1 MKDHLIEFIDKNR
14 SELDNREP
22 SEQVWNRINAGLTG
36 KRVSLWNSVMVWRVA
51 AMLFLGLSV
60 YFFSTRTLNV
70 PTRESARLQ
79 GEFSD
84 LESFYVEQ
92 IAEKVELISDIQ
104 DFSND
109 EKFAQDLEKLEA
121 MYQVLRE
128 QMKTQ
133 PSEKVKDALI
143 LNLLVRIDLL
153 NQQIKD
159 LEEFEKGKEQ
169 QEDESI

>member
-1 MKDHLIEFIDKNR
+1 MKDHLKEFIDKNR

-51 AMLFLGLSV
+51 TMLFLGLSV
-60 YFFSTRTLNV
+60 YLFSSRTLNV

>member
-1 MKDHLIEFIDKNR
+1 MKDSLKKFVDEHRQEFDH
-14 SELDNREP
+14 REP
-22 SEQVWNRINAGLTG
+22 SPDAWSRIKSSLPG
-36 KRVSLWNSVMVWRVA
+36 KQISLWNNALVWRVA
-51 AMLFLGLSV
+51 ALVFLGLSV
-60 YFFSTRTLNV
+60 YLFSTRTLNV

-84 LESFYVEQ
+84 LENFYVEQ

-104 DFSND
+104 EFSND

-133 PSEKVKDALI
+133 PSEKIKDALI

-153 NQQIKD
+153 NQQIKN
-159 LEEFEKGKEQ
+159 LEDFEKEKDEQ
-169 QEDESI
+169 KGATI

>member
-1 MKDHLIEFIDKNR
+1 MKDSLKEFVDKNR
-14 SELDNREP
+14 EAFDDREP
-22 SEQVWNRINAGLTG
+22 SGQIWNRIKSNLPG
-36 KRVSLWNSVMVWRVA
+36 KQVSMWNNIIPWRVA

-60 YFFSTRTLNV
+60 YLFSTRMGNV

-104 DFSND
+104 EFSND

-121 MYQVLRE
+121 MYHVLRE

-153 NQQIKD
+153 NQQIKNIED
-159 LEEFEKGKEQ
+159 FREEEKQ
-169 QEDESI
+169 TDETSS